1 MRQTIDR
8 KKAPTRPSTLYPGDE
23 NGGAARNNTH
33 RPHSGNRN
41 GARIVKAIDT
51 RVTRC
56 YSDNGSSPIERGV
69 AMNYE
74 RELLKGN
81 TDSLLLCLISH
92 QPTYGYQIVK
102 ELEKRSNGYFQFKE
116 GTLYPALHRLEKDN
130 LITGKWQILPNGQQ
144 RRYYY
149 ITERGQ
155 QVLARKLATWQD
167 FSTAVKSVIQP
178 ETT

>member
-1 MRQTIDR
+1 MHWLESVFYRLEPARAT
-8 KKAPTRPSTLYPGDE
+8 ATRPLSSLVLTLRMS
-23 NGGAARNNTH
+23 NA
-33 RPHSGNRN
+33 
-41 GARIVKAIDT
+41 IVKTRQDT
-51 RVTRC
+51 
-56 YSDNGSSPIERGV
+56 YWGV
-69 AMNYE
+69 EMNYG

-81 TDSLLLCLISH
+81 TDSLLLCLISR

-116 GTLYPALHRLEKDN
+116 GTLYPALHRLERDN

-149 ITERGQ
+149 ITENGQ
-155 QVLARKLATWQD
+155 QVLAKRLATWQD
-167 FSTAVKSVIQP
+167 FSSAVKAVIQA